1 MSMQIQLSQR
11 VLKMGTSRMSWCILA
26 TFFIVSVQF
35 QDGGSNTLYVKPT
48 TADTNTLCQNVQ
60 GPCLTLSDYLQSSN
74 YLFPNTSN
82 TDVVFL
88 PGNHTLS
95 ETVPHVRVANIS
107 NISLMGNYNPVSDLH
122 VIIYCRKRLSFVFT
136 DVSNLQI
143 TQISF
148 VACGTKVPQK
158 LSNSIFH
165 PRANHIENDTFL
177 IRNGTHAAL
186 VFANV
191 HALSIQSVTVLESNG
206 YGILGLN
213 VLGNSSIVD
222 SAFLYSNYWQTS
234 QRPIQHRFSNVPYEN
249 EVLAGGNAML
259 LYCDIDTEHN
269 PQSVSLSL
277 YSMYISNST
286 FAHGIDTTTP
296 EYSNISYYVQ
306 GGASGF
312 ILEMGQDTYK
322 LNVTIHQ
329 ISLIENVGEH
339 VAGGFIHDFG
349 NALNLLQI
357 THSHFVNGKELY
369 FWLLSPKQKANNAE
383 ITISSSVFRGNKGT
397 GLHIECLL
405 GKSDFAKFNRTIL
418 ISNSQFSEHGL
429 PSNISHKS
437 TPAVFQVD
445 SDVNLILHIV
455 NCSFHHNTIS
465 VTGVNISESS
475 DSNSC
480 LVGRK
485 SNVYYI
491 ISFHRCLFH
500 NNVSPKHSVFYIS
513 LHASTMI
520 FAMLLNPCPTS
531 ILRVHFHNVS
541 FHHNSAPNSIIHINF
556 IHSVIFTN
564 CAVASNMGTGIFAR
578 KSIIRFQGN
587 NTLANNTG
595 VDGGAIAL
603 EQSYISLRPQTHLQL
618 FSNRAKRY
626 GGGIFQ
632 SGLMISV
639 IGLIMFGL
647 SHFTDD
653 IDAARGVCTIQ
664 LYGWSGN
671 ISEIS
676 SLNTFILMDNNT
688 AEGAGDSIYG
698 ARLEQCYLLDESKKV
713 NNILDMVIL
722 VLQHL
727 DNIPTFF
734 TNLAIQGFMLML
746 GSVVGKGNKEIYTS
760 VIKIKDSNRIQITT
774 EPYKLCPCSRE
785 NMKCNVSEHPEE
797 IQAYPGE
804 TFYVSLAA
812 VGQFNN
818 PSPATILSEVCLTN
832 RLCIYS
838 KYLHIGAQQRIQLI
852 GKKCKNIPYTISTAK
867 SSAVIR
873 ISIQH
878 ETLLSDANRTD
889 SAYIIHVK
897 LLPCPFGFQLST
909 DPAQCK
915 CTRRL
920 TLKGVKCDINT
931 RNLHKPLGSWIGTE
945 NNVTKTILFHSYC
958 PFNYCKN
965 NDNKVSLQNPDDQCA
980 FNRSGIL
987 CGACKP
993 GLSLALGTSQCLQ
1006 CPNTYLL
1013 LIIPFA
1019 LAGIGLV
1026 LLLLKC
1032 NLTVSIGTIN
1042 GLIFYA
1048 NIVRSNQTIFFPH
1061 GTTSSVSAFFFVFIA
1076 WINLDLGIETCF
1088 FHGMDANVRAWLQFV
1103 FPIYVC
1109 GILALLIILRQYSSV
1124 VSKLT
1129 GSNAVSVLAT
1139 LFLLSY
1145 AKILR
1150 SVIAAVS
1157 FTYLV
1162 YSDETQHAVWLHD
1175 GNVRLFTVQHSLLSG
1190 VAVILFILYIVP
1202 LTIIVVLAPTCL
1214 QARYNRYCRRML
1226 RWLCKLRPLLDAYQH
1241 PYKDKFRHWPGVL
1254 LMVRIVLFVT
1264 FACNTNGNPSL
1275 NLVAIMI
1282 TLIVLLLLCWNSRRV
1297 YKNYLLSV
1305 TESFFFA
1312 NLGILCSFTLFL
1324 NSPTLES
1331 EDRSLVVVNISVGL
1345 SFVIFCIILLYHCYK
1360 HLRMTFTLSRI
1371 VSQVKRK
1378 STQQH
1383 VLPHNGNS
1391 REDWDIDGGTAQNA
1405 VTFSVVELSELST
1418 SETCIQQHDAES

>member
-1 MSMQIQLSQR
+1 MSMQIQPSQK
-11 VLKMGTSRMSWCILA
+11 VLKMDTSRITWCILA
-26 TFFIVSVQF
+26 TFFIVSAQF
-35 QDGGSNTLYVKPT
+35 QDGGSHTLYVKPT
-48 TADTNTLCQNVQ
+48 TADTNTASLCQHVQ

-74 YLFPNTSN
+74 YHFPNTSN

-88 PGNHTLS
+88 SGNHTLS
-95 ETVPHVRVANIS
+95 ETVPYVRVADIS
-107 NISLMGNYNPVSDLH
+107 NISLTGNYDPTSDLH
-122 VIIYCRKRLSFVFT
+122 VIIHCKQKLSFVFT
-136 DVSNLQI
+136 DVYNLRI
-143 TQISF
+143 NQISF
-148 VACGTKVPQK
+148 VACGTEVPQK
-158 LSNSIFH
+158 LSNSVFH
-165 PRANHIENDTFL
+165 PRANHTENSTFL
-177 IRNGTHAAL
+177 IRNGTYAAL

-191 HALSIQSVTVLESNG
+191 HALSIQNVTVLESYG

-222 SAFLYSNYWQTS
+222 SAFLYSSGWQTS
-234 QRPIQHRFSNVPYEN
+234 PFEN
-249 EVLAGGNAML
+249 KVLAGGNAML
-259 LYCDIDTEHN
+259 LYCDIDTEHS
-269 PQSVSLSL
+269 PESVSLL
-277 YSMYISNST
+277 WHSMYISNVT

-296 EYSNISYYVQ
+296 EYRNISYYVQ

-329 ISLIENVGEH
+329 ISFIENLGEH

-349 NALNLLQI
+349 NALNLIQI
-357 THSHFVNGKELY
+357 TRSHFVNGKKLY

-383 ITISSSVFRGNKGT
+383 ITIFDCVFRSNKGT
-397 GLHIECLL
+397 GLHIESLL
-405 GKSDFAKFNRTIL
+405 GKNDIAKFNRTIA
-418 ISNSQFSEHGL
+418 ISNSQFSEHSL
-429 PSNISHKS
+429 PSNTSHKGN
-437 TPAVFQVD
+437 PAVFQVD
-445 SDVNLILHIV
+445 SNVKLILGIV
-455 NCSFHHNTIS
+455 NCSFHHNMIS
-465 VTGVNISESS
+465 ATGVNISQESS
-475 DSNSC
+475 DSDSC
-480 LVGRK
+480 LTARK

-491 ISFHRCLFH
+491 ISFDRCLFH
-500 NNVSPKHSVFYIS
+500 NNVSPKYSVFYIS
-513 LHASTMI
+513 LHACTKI

-531 ILRVHFHNVS
+531 VLRVHFYNVS
-541 FHHNSAPNSIIHINF
+541 FHHNSAPNSIVYINF
-556 IHSVIFTN
+556 ISNVIFTN
-564 CAVASNMGTGIFAR
+564 CIVASNIGTGIFAK
-578 KSIIRFQGN
+578 KSIITFQGN
-587 NTLANNTG
+587 NTLENNIG
-595 VDGGAIAL
+595 MDGGAIAL
-603 EQSYISLRPQTHLQL
+603 EQSYLSLRPQTHLH
-618 FSNRAKRY
+618 FISNRAKRY

-632 SGLMISV
+632 SGLV
-639 IGLIMFGL
+639 INVFGLMMFFL

-653 IDAARGVCTIQ
+653 IDAVLGVCTIQ

-671 ISEIS
+671 TSELR
-676 SLNTFILMDNNT
+676 SLNTFIMMDNNT

-698 ARLEQCYLLDESKKV
+698 ARLEQCYLLDGSKKI
-713 NNILDMVIL
+713 NNLLDIFIL

-727 DNIPTFF
+727 DDIPTFF
-734 TNLAIQGFMLML
+734 TNSFTQGFLFML
-746 GSVVGKGNKEIYTS
+746 GSVVGKGSKEVYTT
-760 VIKIKDSNRIQITT
+760 VIKIKDSNRIKTIVTT

-785 NMKCNVSEHPEE
+785 NMNCNVSEHSEE

-818 PSPATILSEVCLTN
+818 PSPATIFSEVCLTSH
-832 RLCIYS
+832 LCIYS
-838 KYLHIGAQQRIQLI
+838 KNLHIGAQQRIQLI
-852 GKKCKNIPYTISTAK
+852 GNKCKNIPYTISTAK
-867 SSAVIR
+867 SSVVIR
-873 ISIQH
+873 ISIQR
-878 ETLLSDANRTD
+878 ETLLSDANRSD
-889 SAYIIHVK
+889 SAYTVHVK

-915 CTRRL
+915 CTKRL

-931 RNLHKPLGSWIGTE
+931 HNLHKPLGSWIGAE
-945 NNVTKTILFHSYC
+945 HNVTKTILFHSYC

-965 NDNKVSLQNPDDQCA
+965 NDTKVSLQNLDEQCA

-1013 LIIPFA
+1013 FIIPFA
-1019 LAGIGLV
+1019 LAGVGLV

-1032 NLTVSIGTIN
+1032 NLTVSVGTIN

-1048 NIVRSNQTIFFPH
+1048 NIIRANQAIFFPH
-1061 GTTSSVSAFFFVFIA
+1061 GTTSSVSAFFSVFIA
-1076 WINLDLGIETCF
+1076 WVNLDLGIQTCF

-1109 GILALLIILRQYSSV
+1109 GILALLIILSQYSSV

-1145 AKILR
+1145 ARILR

-1162 YSDETQHAVWLHD
+1162 YSNETKHAVWLHD
-1175 GNVRLFTVQHSLLSG
+1175 GNVRLFTAQHSLLSG
-1190 VAVILFILYIVP
+1190 FALILFIFYIVP

-1214 QARYNRYCRRML
+1214 QARHNRYCRRML
-1226 RWLCKLRPLLDAYQH
+1226 HKLRPLLDAYQH

-1264 FACNTNGNPSL
+1264 FACNINGDPPL
-1275 NLVAIMI
+1275 NLVAIII

-1297 YKNYLLSV
+1297 YKNYMLSV

-1324 NSPTLES
+1324 NSPPPES
-1331 EDRSLVVVNISVGL
+1331 EDRSSVIVNISVGL
-1345 SFVIFCIILLYHCYK
+1345 SFVIFCIILLYHCYQ

-1383 VLPHNGNS
+1383 VLPQNGNS
-1391 REDWDIDGGTAQNA
+1391 REEWDIDGGTAQNA

-1418 SETCIQQHDAES
+1418 SEPCIQQHDAERWNPEMVKN